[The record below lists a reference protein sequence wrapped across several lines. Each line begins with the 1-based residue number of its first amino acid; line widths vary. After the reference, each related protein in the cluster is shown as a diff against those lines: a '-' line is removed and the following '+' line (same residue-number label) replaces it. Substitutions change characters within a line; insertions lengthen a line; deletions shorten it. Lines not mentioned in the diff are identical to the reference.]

1 MTAVLRWI
9 LTAGAVSAALVLVAC
24 GSDDRRP
31 LTAMES
37 ARMVRTLDDIRE
49 RTRQGDAAGA
59 RDALRQLRARVDAL
73 ARDGAL
79 TASARRPLDAGI
91 SRLSRALDG
100 RPATDTSRTASSSPR
115 RRADVRSS
123 ERVTP
128 RRSRRNREAAAET
141 PAADHDEGEAG
152 ERREQHDDEAEE
164 ESNGD
169 E

>member
-1 MTAVLRWI
+1 MTSVLRWI
-9 LTAGAVSAALVLVAC
+9 LTAGAVSGALVLVAC
-24 GSDDRRP
+24 GSDDGRP

-91 SRLSRALDG
+91 DRVSRALDG
-100 RPATDTSRTASSSPR
+100 RPVTGSSRTATSSVPR
-115 RRADVRSS
+115 TRAGARDA

-128 RRSRRNREAAAET
+128 RRSRRDREAGAKT
-141 PAADHDEGEAG
+141 PAADRQEGEAG
-152 ERREQHDDEAEE
+152 EHQEHDEAEE
-164 ESNGD
+164 ESDGD